1 MNIASTVYLRIMIFL
16 HEVPIFNPELG
27 GGDGFRS
34 FQKLSVHKW
43 NVTSSHLQFLNS
55 RCYLLQHL
63 HIQTKTSIFNIYLA
77 EMHDVFEKLLVTF
90 QTERS
95 LTNIYFLSPP
105 NIPLGRVYIDL
116 QKDSGKN
123 RY

>member
-16 HEVPIFNPELG
+16 NEVAIFNPELG
-27 GGDGFRS
+27 GDGFRS
-34 FQKLSVHKW
+34 FPKLSVHKW
-43 NVTSSHLQFLNS
+43 NVTNSHLQFFNS
-55 RCYLLQHL
+55 RCYSLHHL

-77 EMHDVFEKLLVTF
+77 EIHDVFENLLATL

-95 LTNIYFLSPP
+95 LSNTYFLSPP

-116 QKDSGKN
+116 RKDTGKN